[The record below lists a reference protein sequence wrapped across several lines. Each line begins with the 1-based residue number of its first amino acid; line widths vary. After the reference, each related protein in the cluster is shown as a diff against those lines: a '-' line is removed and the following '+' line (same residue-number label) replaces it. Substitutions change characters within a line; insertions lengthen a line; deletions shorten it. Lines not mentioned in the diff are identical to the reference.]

1 MENILLACPS
11 EKEVGRNLKNTAES
25 EYTGVVFQALR
36 YLHDT
41 KPTRRHPQGTTIICP
56 FVILPRSAHKLL
68 NSMVGCGMLYIL
80 RVRGWETDG
89 DIERLAAEALAQGKP
104 EFFLTPYI
112 ADGLKFSLTPTDEPH
127 LDSFDLEG
135 IPKWMAHGLPSS

>member
-1 MENILLACPS
+1 MESILLACPS
-11 EKEVGRNLKNTAES
+11 EKEVGQNLKKTPES

-36 YLHDT
+36 YLHDAE
-41 KPTRRHPQGTTIICP
+41 PDGTMIICP
-56 FVILPRSAHKLL
+56 FALACSPNAAPVHPRL
-68 NSMVGCGMLYIL
+68 NALEFCDMLYIL
-80 RVRGWETDG
+80 RVKGWETDG
-89 DIERLAAEALAQGKP
+89 DIERLASEAMSQGKP

>member
-1 MENILLACPS
+1 MESILLACPS
-11 EKEVGRNLKNTAES
+11 EKEAGRNLKNTAES

-36 YLHDT
+36 DLHDAE
-41 KPTRRHPQGTTIICP
+41 PDGTMIICP
-56 FVILPRSAHKLL
+56 FALACSPM
-68 NSMVGCGMLYIL
+68 NSLEFCDMLYIL
-80 RVRGWETDG
+80 RVKGWETDG
-89 DIERLAAEALAQGKP
+89 DIERLASEAMSQGKP

>member
-11 EKEVGRNLKNTAES
+11 EKEVGRNLKKTPES
-25 EYTGVVFQALR
+25 EYTGMVFQALR
-36 YLHDT
+36 HLNDT
-41 KPTRRHPQGTTIICP
+41 EPEGTTVICP
-56 FVILPRSAHKLL
+56 FVVPRSIVRHKL
-68 NSMVGCGMLYIL
+68 NSMEVCDVLYIL
-80 RVRGWETDG
+80 RVKGWETDG
-89 DIERLAAEALAQGKP
+89 DIERLATEALAQGKS

-135 IPKWMAHGLPSS
+135 IPKWMAPGLPSS